1 MSLNSYNHY
10 KNLFNSVKP
19 IRGRANDVRPI
30 GKRRRDW
37 ETIRMNGDVVECVLY
52 DTPVVRYYPDGK
64 IGLNCAGWITPST
77 ADFMHTHSPLLVRK
91 QNNAIRVSAD
101 RYDKKIYPL
110 PERGETVF
118 VLTPDNKYAPEQPI
132 VITKQVIDRAK
143 AKDARAPFMP
153 FIKFVDTFLKMSD
166 GWVMDETMAEV
177 GTLSEVSFY
186 RAVYDFGVPAIG
198 HRGYNGDKFLSS
210 LEIADEADYLKYMCA
225 LLQDSDTIER
235 VLVREENIKFF
246 MNVEYGI
253 HVRFYNYRYK
263 PDSVRAKIYR
273 MITKNCDVTKAEEVR
288 FD

>member
-10 KNLFNSVKP
+10 RNLFNSVKP
-19 IRGRANDVRPI
+19 IRGRAKDVRPI

-37 ETIRMNGDVVECVLY
+37 ETIRMSGDVVECVLY

-64 IGLNCAGWITPST
+64 IGFNCAGWITPST

-110 PERGETVF
+110 PSRGETVF

-153 FIKFVDTFLKMSD
+153 FVNFVTSFLKMSD
-166 GWVMDETMAEV
+166 GWVMDETMAQV
-177 GTLSEVSFY
+177 GTLTDRSY
-186 RAVYDFGVPAIG
+186 GRAMYDFGVPNLG
-198 HRGYNGDKFLSS
+198 WRGRQGDKFLSS
-210 LEIADEADYLKYMCA
+210 LEIADEVDYLKYMCA
-225 LLQDSDTIER
+225 LLQETDHNER
-235 VLVREENIKFF
+235 VMVREEKIKFIGDYE
-246 MNVEYGI
+246 V
-253 HVRFYNYRYK
+253 HVRFYNIRFGADK
-263 PDSVRAKIYR
+263 VKAKIYR
-273 MITKNCDVTKAEEVR
+273 LIAKFCDVNRFEEVT
-288 FD
+288 FK